1 MNYHFKKAELSDII
15 PIWTILKDAIARRKQ
30 DGSSQWQDGYPNPEV
45 LQKDIEKG
53 QGFILVLGE
62 TIIGYCAILTN
73 DEPAYETIEGKWITN
88 TDFVVVHRIAIAT
101 NHLGQGYAK
110 MIMKHI
116 ENFALN
122 NTIYS
127 IKVDTTFDNIAMIKI
142 FENSGYVYCG
152 EVYFRGSPRK
162 AYEKVLHKQD

>member
-1 MNYHFKKAELSDII
+1 MDYHFRKAELSEIT
-15 PIWTILKDAIARRKQ
+15 PIWAILKDAIARRKQ
-30 DGSSQWQDGYPNPEV
+30 DGSTQWQDGYPNPEIV
-45 LQKDIEKG
+45 QKDIEKG
-53 QGFILVLGE
+53 KGFILVSGE
-62 TIIGYCAILTN
+62 TIIGYCAILIN
-73 DEPAYETIEGKWITN
+73 DEPAYKAIEGKWITN
-88 TDFVVVHRIAIAT
+88 TDFVVVHRVAIAT

-116 ENFALN
+116 ENFAIN

-127 IKVDTTFDNIAMIKI
+127 VKADTNFDNIAMIKI